1 MLGRIQ
7 QRRARRK
14 LAARH
19 YEAIVEQSRETAFY
33 ADFGVPDT
41 MLGRYEM
48 VCLHAYLVLTRL
60 QRENEECARV
70 AQTLHDL
77 IFDDFDVALREAGL
91 GDMGIGHRIKKLAR
105 NLHGRISV
113 YESGL
118 AAGDREMDEILRRN
132 LYASAEPEP
141 QEVASMI
148 AYLRAARLEID
159 TVPASALLA
168 GTSSFPDPRPF
179 LGGRPAEA
187 VAQ

>member
-1 MLGRIQ
+1 MLGRIK
-7 QRRARRK
+7 QRQARRK

-19 YEAIVEQSRETAFY
+19 YEAIVAQSRQPAFY
-33 ADFGVPDT
+33 AVLGVPDT

-60 QRENEECARV
+60 KRENEQCARI

-118 AAGDREMDEILRRN
+118 AAGDSEMDEILRRN
-132 LYASAEPEP
+132 LYASAEPESA
-141 QEVASMI
+141 QVAGMI
-148 AYLRAARLEID
+148 AYLRAARLLID
-159 TVPASALLA
+159 DVPVSTLLE
-168 GTSSFPDPRPF
+168 GRSSFPDPTS
-179 LGGRPAEA
+179 LVGQSAE
-187 VAQ
+187 VLAQ

>member
-7 QRRARRK
+7 QRRTRRK
-14 LAARH
+14 LAASH
-19 YEAIVEQSRETAFY
+19 YEAIVAQSREPAFY
-33 ADFGVPDT
+33 AHLGVPDT

-48 VCLHAYLVLTRL
+48 VCLHAYLVLARL
-60 QRENEECARV
+60 KRESEECAQV

-118 AAGDREMDEILRRN
+118 AAGDSALDEILRRN

-141 QEVASMI
+141 AQVAGMI
-148 AYLRAARLEID
+148 AYLRAARGLID
-159 TVPASALLA
+159 EVSASALLE
-168 GTSSFPDPRPF
+168 GRSSFPDSTAF
-179 LGGRPAEA
+179 VGRSAEVIA
-187 VAQ
+187 P